1 MACFGPRPRAGHG
14 GFLQSSLDIIVRL
27 CLVKYEQG
35 RDLILSPAISNRE
48 LGYPSR
54 GRPGLLPALFRPD
67 LNCDGAL
74 VIVNQELALFE
85 CHFNRFLFLRNVHF
99 VFTS

>member
-1 MACFGPRPRAGHG
+1 MLRPACARGGHG
-14 GFLQSSLDIIVRL
+14 QFLQSSLDIIVRL
-27 CLVKYEQG
+27 CLVKYEQR
-35 RDLILSPAISNRE
+35 RDLILSSAVPNRE

-54 GRPGLLPALFRPD
+54 RRPGLLPALFCPD
-67 LNCDGAL
+67 VNCDGAL
-74 VIVNQELALFE
+74 VIVNQELALLE